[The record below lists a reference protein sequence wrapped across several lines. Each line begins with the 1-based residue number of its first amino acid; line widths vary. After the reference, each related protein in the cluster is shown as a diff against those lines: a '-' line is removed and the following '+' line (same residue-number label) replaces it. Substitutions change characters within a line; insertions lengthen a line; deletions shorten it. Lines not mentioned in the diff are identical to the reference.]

1 MKDNSKTK
9 TPNRGNAKAAQN
21 RKVRRLALREELAS
35 REYLRQIEE
44 IDEELQK
51 DVWSESLAALRLR
64 ADLQFRRLAK
74 TLPDLKAVNDPI
86 DVGGLRGTLSAKGKK
101 IVAAMIGGEI
111 SPDEGASLLQ
121 AIVLLTRITESDE
134 LAKRVSALEDKHGK
148 S

>member
-1 MKDNSKTK
+1 MTDKKK
-9 TPNRGNAKAAQN
+9 TPNQARGNSRAAQN

>member
-1 MKDNSKTK
+1 MRS
-9 TPNRGNAKAAQN
+9 
-21 RKVRRLALREELAS
+21 RERCEIKLAS